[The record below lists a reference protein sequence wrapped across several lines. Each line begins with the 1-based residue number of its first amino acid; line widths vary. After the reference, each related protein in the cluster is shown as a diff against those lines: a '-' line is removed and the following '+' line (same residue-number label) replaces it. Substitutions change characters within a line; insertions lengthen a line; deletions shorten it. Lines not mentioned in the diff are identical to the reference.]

1 MKKLIAATI
10 ASIAC
15 VTASAADFGRI
26 DMVNGSSVYFT
37 MHNCPYGKTGEPR
50 MGYVIDSNND
60 KVSDV
65 CWVIVEEAILV
76 VTPTGEVAK
85 YDVSDFVPN
94 ARLNK
99 NTM

>member
-26 DMVNGSSVYFT
+26 DMDNGSSVYFT

-50 MGYVIDSNND
+50 MGYVIDSEND

-65 CWVIVEEAILV
+65 CWIVVDDSLLV
-76 VTPTGEVAK
+76 VAPGGEVVK
-85 YDVSDFVPN
+85 FKITDLEPSIPSP
-94 ARLNK
+94 K